1 MDYRFV
7 LSFIGV
13 SAIALIILP
22 LSFYAFFLPSVL
34 KDHRR
39 RHLPPGPN
47 GLPFIGN
54 LLDLADSNAFRLK
67 IIGWSDKYGEIIHT
81 QIGASDYIWLNSP
94 KTIKDLMDKRS
105 TIYSSRPSFP
115 LAQDVA
121 SNGKRQLFMEY
132 GPHWRSI
139 RKISHGA
146 LNATTA
152 ASYQPVQDFE
162 SRQLMQELLG
172 SPEDFYSH
180 NQRYTVSV
188 IMLVTYGY
196 RLPSWDHPLVPKI
209 YSILD
214 NFTAMTA
221 PGAYAVDSFPSLRY
235 LPQSWFSNWREFG
248 RHVHLHDSKIYLE
261 LWRDLK
267 EKADKGTAPPC
278 YCRDFY
284 LQNPEKWGI
293 DEELSAYT
301 AGGLV
306 EAGTETTSITLN
318 NFLLAM
324 TLFPRVVKKAQEEL
338 DRVIGDTRMPTWS
351 DEENLPYVRAI
362 IKETLRWRP
371 LNQFGMA
378 HATSSDDWYEGY
390 FIPKGSVVMLSWW

>member
-1 MDYRFV
+1 MELRY
-7 LSFIGV
+7 SPSWITV
-13 SAIALIILP
+13 SAILLVM
-22 LSFYAFFLPSVL
+22 FLLGLYVVVTPSVL
-34 KDHRR
+34 KDRRR
-39 RHLPPGPN
+39 RHLPPGPK
-47 GLPFIGN
+47 GLPFVGN
-54 LLDLADSNAFRLK
+54 LLDLADSNAFRN
-67 IIGWSDKYGEIIHT
+67 IVIDWSKKYGEIVYT
-81 QIGASDYIWLNSP
+81 RIGGSDYIWLNSP
-94 KTIKDLMDKRS
+94 KTVKDLMDKRS
-105 TIYSSRPSFP
+105 TVYSSRPAFP
-115 LAQDVA
+115 LAQDVM
-121 SNGKRQLFMEY
+121 SNGTRQLFMEY
-132 GPHWRSI
+132 GPQWRNI

-152 ASYQPVQDFE
+152 ATYQPVQDFE
-162 SRQLMQELLG
+162 SKQLMQDLLDT
-172 SPEDFYSH
+172 PNEFYNH
-180 NQRYTVSV
+180 NRRYTASV

-196 RLPSWDHPLVPKI
+196 RLPSWNHPLMHKV

-214 NFTAMTA
+214 GFNAMTA
-221 PGAYAVDSFPSLRY
+221 PGAYAVDSFPSLKY
-235 LPQSWFSNWREFG
+235 LPQSWLGNWQDAGKRA
-248 RHVHLHDSKIYLE
+248 HDHDSKIYLD

-284 LQNPEKWGI
+284 LQDPVKWGI

-306 EAGTETTSITLN
+306 EAGAETTSITLN

-338 DRVIGDTRMPTWS
+338 DRVIGSTRMPTWA
-351 DEENLPYVRAI
+351 DEKDLKYARAI

-371 LNQFGMA
+371 LNQFGMG
-378 HATSSDDWYEGY
+378 HATSGDDWYGGY